1 MIQKAEIRAQMCNDY
16 FEENSLSVKSILEI
30 SSYDGVTLDYFYNFF
45 KKKTASGIFY
55 PNTLGIEPTTLAV
68 QFALKQFPYLQGK
81 VINDLA
87 ENIDLSKLTLDLKF
101 DTIIFSY
108 ALRMIVNPKK
118 IISDIAKKL
127 SHKAILLIHEGGLIN
142 TNMLSLTS
150 HQLYRQFAQQKI
162 NYFTNHGLKYLM
174 ESNFFKFY
182 KFLFHDSNNLQG
194 VLMGFEY
201 DKKIRPDE
209 KDLELSKE
217 ASNLCL
223 SYWRILQKDKNLLL
237 KYLENVG

>member
-1 MIQKAEIRAQMCNDY
+1 M
-16 FEENSLSVKSILEI
+16 
-30 SSYDGVTLDYFYNFF
+30 
-45 KKKTASGIFY
+45 
-55 PNTLGIEPTTLAV
+55 
-68 QFALKQFPYLQGK
+68 KQFPYLQGK

-127 SHKAILLIHEGGLIN
+127 SHEAILLIHEGGLIN

-174 ESNFFKFY
+174 ESNFLNFINFFFTIRIIFKVY
-182 KFLFHDSNNLQG
+182 
-194 VLMGFEY
+194 
-201 DKKIRPDE
+201 
-209 KDLELSKE
+209 
-217 ASNLCL
+217 
-223 SYWRILQKDKNLLL
+223 
-237 KYLENVG
+237 

>member
-1 MIQKAEIRAQMCNDY
+1 M
-16 FEENSLSVKSILEI
+16 
-30 SSYDGVTLDYFYNFF
+30 
-45 KKKTASGIFY
+45 
-55 PNTLGIEPTTLAV
+55 
-68 QFALKQFPYLQGK
+68 KQFPYLQGK

-150 HQLYRQFAQQKI
+150 HQLYRQFAQQKLI
-162 NYFTNHGLKYLM
+162 
-174 ESNFFKFY
+174 
-182 KFLFHDSNNLQG
+182 
-194 VLMGFEY
+194 
-201 DKKIRPDE
+201 
-209 KDLELSKE
+209 
-217 ASNLCL
+217 
-223 SYWRILQKDKNLLL
+223 ILQIMD
-237 KYLENVG
+237 